1 MTKLIPFAKYMSEDD
16 IRQMKENT
24 VKRTYKAGTHIHGG
38 DADCLGILLITKG
51 TTRTYMM
58 SEEGRE
64 ITLFRMKEG
73 EWCVLSA
80 SCIMPAITFDVFIDA
95 ETDVELLQINASW
108 FQEFQNRNVHAENF
122 VYKIA
127 IEKFSEV
134 MWVMEQVMFMK
145 MDKRLAIFLLD
156 EGPTISMTHDE
167 IARHMGSAR
176 EVISRMLKYFSAEG
190 YVSLSRGTI
199 HVEDRNAL
207 MQFL

>member
-1 MTKLIPFAKYMSEDD
+1 M
-16 IRQMKENT
+16 
-24 VKRTYKAGTHIHGG
+24 
-38 DADCLGILLITKG
+38 
-51 TTRTYMM
+51 
-58 SEEGRE
+58 
-64 ITLFRMKEG
+64 
-73 EWCVLSA
+73 
-80 SCIMPAITFDVFIDA
+80 
-95 ETDVELLQINASW
+95 
-108 FQEFQNRNVHAENF
+108 HAENF

-190 YVSLSRGTI
+190 IDFSSIVI
-199 HVEDRNAL
+199 EQAL
-207 MQFL
+207 LKFLLINTNITSKMFLYYIINS

>member
-1 MTKLIPFAKYMSEDD
+1 MTELIPFAKYMSEDD

-24 VKRTYKAGTHIHGG
+24 VKRTYKAGAHIHGG

-95 ETDVELLQINASW
+95 ETDVELLQINAS
-108 FQEFQNRNVHAENF
+108 
-122 VYKIA
+122 
-127 IEKFSEV
+127 
-134 MWVMEQVMFMK
+134 
-145 MDKRLAIFLLD
+145 
-156 EGPTISMTHDE
+156 
-167 IARHMGSAR
+167 
-176 EVISRMLKYFSAEG
+176 
-190 YVSLSRGTI
+190 
-199 HVEDRNAL
+199 
-207 MQFL
+207 

>member
-1 MTKLIPFAKYMSEDD
+1 M
-16 IRQMKENT
+16 
-24 VKRTYKAGTHIHGG
+24 
-38 DADCLGILLITKG
+38 
-51 TTRTYMM
+51 
-58 SEEGRE
+58 
-64 ITLFRMKEG
+64 
-73 EWCVLSA
+73 LSA